1 MTKPMTPET
10 ESPAAAGARRA
21 AVTYLVVRVT
31 GLLLAVLVTGHFA
44 VTHIVN
50 DVAATDASFI
60 AQRWSSVLWVTWD
73 ALLLTCALSHGASG
87 VWVAIDDYVRP
98 GRRRPWRSLLVALTA
113 VLLAVGV
120 TVLVIGAA
128 GR

>member
-1 MTKPMTPET
+1 MTKTM
-10 ESPAAAGARRA
+10 PAARRA
-21 AVTYLVVRVT
+21 VLSYLMVRVT

-60 AQRWSSVLWVTWD
+60 AERWSTVLWVVWD
-73 ALLLTCALSHGASG
+73 GLLLACALSHGASG

-98 GRRRPWRSLLVALTA
+98 GRRRPWRSALVALTA
-113 VLLAVGV
+113 VLLAFGV
-120 TVLVIGAA
+120 TVLVVGAA
-128 GR
+128 S